1 MALLVLLAAT
11 AGAGVVAAYFHL
23 FADGLGAFFS
33 KKCDFSIEKM
43 SENVIF

>member
-1 MALLVLLAAT
+1 MALLVLLAAS
-11 AGAGVVAAYFHL
+11 AGAGVVAAHFRFL
-23 FADGLGAFFS
+23 ADGLGVFFF

>member
-11 AGAGVVAAYFHL
+11 AKVGVVAAYFLLH
-23 FADGLGAFFS
+23 ADWLGAFFF